1 MTGVFPGKES
11 VLDPMNVGEGK
22 ESALRAARDVL
33 GATRLQP
40 SMAQGIVSRLP
51 TQQAIGIGLTE
62 NAGMGEVFGHE
73 VCVGVWVSK
82 TIDYRV

>member
-1 MTGVFPGKES
+1 LTGVFPGKES
-11 VLDPMNVGEGK
+11 VLDPMKVGEGK

-33 GATRLQP
+33 EATRLQP
-40 SMAQGIVSRLP
+40 SMAQGIVSHVA
-51 TQQAIGIGLTE
+51 QQSIDIGLAE

-82 TIDYRV
+82 AIDYRV